1 MGDILPNILSNVTQA
16 YGSPYSALIGSFFN
30 IITGTDY
37 KHDDVADSQEE
48 GSEDQTED
56 VYYSGDATE
65 NYSQDQEYSEGQP
78 QQGQEHYDVQP
89 EQGQEYNQNQTQP
102 ASQEEYSQPVYGSER
117 QPLEVS
123 IDFVKEIFINGRY
136 QAVPIR
142 DGDTLNQRDNYKI
155 LFQSSTPCYMYIAQ
169 LDATG
174 KMDPILPSRFTSY
187 RNPIRPDVLHDIPSG
202 TNWFYLDANRGVE
215 TIYFI
220 ASRTPRQDIEQL
232 FRKLE
237 MTNRTL
243 IQHNTVS
250 MDSAYVVTRGIGGM
264 RPAGNQIVNFQ
275 NGRQGQYAATLL
287 QSIQADFVMTRWFH
301 HR

>member
-1 MGDILPNILSNVTQA
+1 LEQIKKMGDILPNILSNVTQA

-30 IITGTDY
+30 VITGTDH
-37 KHDDVADSQEE
+37 KHEDVADSQEE
-48 GSEDQTED
+48 GSADQTEG
-56 VYYSGDATE
+56 VYYSSDATE
-65 NYSQDQEYSEGQP
+65 NYSQDQEYSEDQPQQDQEYSEGQP

-102 ASQEEYSQPVYGSER
+102 ASQGEYSQPVYGSER

-142 DGDTLNQRDNYKI
+142 DGDTLTQRDNYKI

-187 RNPIRPDVLHDIPSG
+187 RN
-202 TNWFYLDANRGVE
+202 
-215 TIYFI
+215 IYFI

-275 NGRQGQYAATLL
+275 NGSQGQYAATLL